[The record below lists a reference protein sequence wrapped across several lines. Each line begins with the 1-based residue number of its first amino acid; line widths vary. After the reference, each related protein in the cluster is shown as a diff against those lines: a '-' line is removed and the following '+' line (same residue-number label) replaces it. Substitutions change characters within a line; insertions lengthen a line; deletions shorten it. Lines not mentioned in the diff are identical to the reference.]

1 MESVWVHYSPCN
13 SCEDKKKPSVILIP
27 FLELCCGLQL
37 GCAVGVRCG
46 GHVLRDGVQEGGAY
60 GGTDDQN
67 GQSEGGI
74 VLEALLELVHGGF
87 PFGWVLII
95 GAVILAR
102 QKKNERLRA

>member
-1 MESVWVHYSPCN
+1 MM
-13 SCEDKKKPSVILIP
+13 I
-27 FLELCCGLQL
+27 FLVEPCCGLQL

-46 GHVLRDGVQEGGAY
+46 GHVLRDGVQEGSTC

-67 GQSEGGI
+67 GQSECGI

-95 GAVILAR
+95 WAVILANG
-102 QKKNERLRA
+102 QKKKKHKARVRGFRL